1 MKTPSQTKHR
11 AAPANL
17 RTLATALAAT
27 MLIGAAQA
35 GTLEVLVLDKEGKPL
50 PDAVVVVMP
59 SGHGTPKNPL
69 PLNVTVTQEKM
80 QFSPAVTVVGVGAK
94 VRFSNNDPWDHHVRM
109 TVPGTATSSAP
120 NSADGLSLRLEGKSP
135 GKPANSAVLT
145 LDKPGATGAVLLGCF
160 IHGSMSG
167 HVFVAESP
175 WTVKTEANGV
185 AVIED
190 VPEGAASI
198 KVWQALQVVDKAA
211 QAVTVGATPTKLTVQ
226 LDVVPRR
233 RRV

>member
-1 MKTPSQTKHR
+1 MHTLNRQNTVRRCVS
-11 AAPANL
+11 ALAC
-17 RTLATALAAT
+17 TLATGLLTGWAS
-27 MLIGAAQA
+27 A
-35 GTLEVLVLDKEGKPL
+35 GTLEVLVLDKDGKPL
-50 PDAVVVVMP
+50 PDAVVIVVP
-59 SGHGTPKNPL
+59 SGHGVAKTPL
-69 PLNVTVTQEKM
+69 PMSAVIVQEKM
-80 QFSPAVTVVGVGAK
+80 QFVPSVSIVALGAK
-94 VRFSNNDPWDHHVRM
+94 VRFTNNDAWDHHVRLS
-109 TVPGTATSSAP
+109 TPGTSASAAP
-120 NSADGLSLRLEGKSP
+120 NSGDGLSLRLEGKSA
-135 GKPANSAVLT
+135 GKPASSAVLT

-190 VPEGAASI
+190 VPEGSASI
-198 KVWQALQVVDKAA
+198 RVWQAVQVVEKTA
-211 QAVTVGATPTKLTVQ
+211 QTVVVGATPAKLTVQ